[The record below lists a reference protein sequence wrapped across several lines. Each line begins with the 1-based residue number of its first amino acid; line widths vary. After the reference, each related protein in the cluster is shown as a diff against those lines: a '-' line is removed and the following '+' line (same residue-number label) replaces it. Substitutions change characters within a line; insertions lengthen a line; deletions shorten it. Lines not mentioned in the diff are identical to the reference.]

1 MTTTDENEATAL
13 EQRLAY
19 HRHMRK
25 HLQELS
31 LFVLFEA
38 VESDLMDVDVA
49 RHLKQQMAEIKD
61 LPRRR
66 IRIPFAHTKTP
77 AFHAF
82 VERLYALNPAP
93 VLIWTEFATTCGPM
107 RIGSITD
114 VNFDFGFDANAAG
127 IVTFTTVD
135 GSDRLFLS
143 WEEDDSGRPIL
154 EIEAA
159 GGAWSQALPAK

>member
-1 MTTTDENEATAL
+1 
-13 EQRLAY
+13 
-19 HRHMRK
+19 
-25 HLQELS
+25 
-31 LFVLFEA
+31 
-38 VESDLMDVDVA
+38 
-49 RHLKQQMAEIKD
+49 
-61 LPRRR
+61 
-66 IRIPFAHTKTP
+66 
-77 AFHAF
+77 
-82 VERLYALNPAP
+82 
-93 VLIWTEFATTCGPM
+93 M